1 MKFFETYKRRKDK
14 KYMILYKR
22 GPSTLALVFAGMA
35 FALWGAVAI
44 LRELSCGPV
53 SIL

>member
-1 MKFFETYKRRKDK
+1 MKFVDTWKRRKEK

-35 FALWGAVAI
+35 LALWGIFALFSAKDA
-44 LRELSCGPV
+44 PP
-53 SIL
+53 